1 MNAVDPIKYATNQ
14 PTNSSV
20 YHWSRSPDFGETMD
34 MECDDN
40 STTLLASREQGIY
53 CAERGRKGERV
64 SNSRRLFGKA
74 RKVVVNG

>member
-1 MNAVDPIKYATNQ
+1 
-14 PTNSSV
+14 
-20 YHWSRSPDFGETMD
+20 MD